1 MYIHNQIFSP
11 KLNNLN
17 MKHFAIIVLMV
28 FSLFFST
35 SKVFAQ
41 LHDTPECGNNFT
53 LNWSTYP
60 QESNEYGW
68 PTGTLSNT
76 FTNVDNSDVNIN
88 IAFTGETSTLGF
100 WAGQTPKVG
109 TQSSYLYKGI
119 DVLTNGFT
127 DEGITCTITFSKPIY
142 ALSFDIHHINMYL
155 VNGDKYTVTGKDT
168 NGNTIY
174 PKFTNSPNPSY
185 TADNSTGI
193 VNAVS
198 NLTSEENP
206 IVGVNFSDENLITSI
221 TILWEDCDA
230 CEPNEPHATGI
241 GNFSFCSPQKLD
253 FDGEDDYI
261 SSTPFLGGRNEL
273 TMMSW
278 IKLDSGS
285 DGGEIM
291 GQPNFRLYID
301 SNKKLKAFFK
311 SNTGLDIVSPGLD
324 SSLIL
329 ENIWQHVALVYNG
342 DLGTFDLFLNGE
354 SIWSFHDNSIINTRT
369 NASVDWNG
377 DYNFEIGRNTK
388 NESNYF
394 EGSINEVRVYDK
406 ALTINQIHTQI
417 NQKIEEDKG
426 NIKGSLIPKNIEG
439 LSWNSL
445 LLYYQMDAKGTGY
458 TPDSSGNN
466 RDGLLHNMDSDSNQE
481 YTAPLPYITSSISNC
496 RWHDTNAWKH
506 GDIWNIHNETPEYAI
521 VKVQGNLEID
531 TNISTTGLII
541 DKGKTLTVKNK
552 NALINSF
559 YLKLDGTLKLEGAA
573 QLVQTEH
580 SSLDI
585 TSAGILEKDIIG
597 TADKYTYNYWASPV
611 SKPNNT
617 TNNNNYTVSDVF
629 LDVAFLT
636 TGYDGTEIP
645 LGIADYWIWKFS
657 NKLSDDYASWQHIRS
672 SGEIY
677 PGEGFTMKG
686 PGTGNIHD
694 EQKYTLKGKPNN
706 QDINLTVNAGN
717 DYLVG
722 NPYPSA
728 IDAVQFLLDNK
739 AEISGLG
746 ATNGTLYFWKH
757 WGGGSH
763 IANDYQGGYATFS
776 LSGGIPAATQGTN
789 SPDVAT
795 GGNPIEIPN
804 RYIPVGQGFYITAET
819 DGTINFN
826 NGQRVFYIEDNSTSN
841 KNSSQHKNTITSAK
855 DNRMKL
861 RIGFNSVNTL
871 RRQLL
876 ITVDENATAGID
888 WGYDSKYIDTQIDD
902 MYWILN
908 NEKFLIQGIDA
919 ITDKTII
926 PLGIH
931 TDNAGLNNISID
943 EIENPTENLSIY
955 LHDKELNLYHD
966 LQESKYETYLEAGEY
981 LNRFEIAF
989 SKAQTLNAENLEPL
1003 NDIDVYFSNEK
1014 QSIVI
1019 NNTEGQVIKSVEM
1032 FNILGQSL
1040 FNLDTNS
1047 SKNHLEYRVPKNIAG
1062 NYILNIETDLG
1073 KISKKVL
1080 IE

>member
-1 MYIHNQIFSP
+1 MHNLIFSP

-17 MKHFAIIVLMV
+17 MKYFAIIVLMV
-28 FSLFFST
+28 LSLCFST

-41 LHDTPECGNNFT
+41 LHDAPECGNNFV

-60 QESNEYGW
+60 QDANEYGW

-76 FTNVDNSDVNIN
+76 FTNVDDSSVDIN
-88 IAFTGETSTLGF
+88 ISFTGETSTLGF
-100 WAGQTPKVG
+100 WAGQTPKIG

-119 DVLTNGFT
+119 DMLTNGFI

-142 ALSFDIHHINMYL
+142 AMSFDIHHVNMHL
-155 VNGDKYTVTGKDT
+155 SNGDKYTITGKNTSGD
-168 NGNTIY
+168 TIY
-174 PKFTNSPNPSY
+174 PEFKNSPRPTY
-185 TADNSTGI
+185 ITDDATGV

-198 NLTSEENP
+198 NVTAGENP
-206 IVGVNFSDENLITSI
+206 IVGVNFSDENYITSI
-221 TILWEDCDA
+221 TILWEDCEA
-230 CEPNEPHATGI
+230 CEPNKPHATGI
-241 GNFSFCSPQKLD
+241 GNFSFCTPQTLD

-261 SSTPFLGGRNEL
+261 SSPSFLGDRNAL

-278 IKLDSGS
+278 IKLDKGS
-285 DGGEIM
+285 DGSEIM

-311 SNTGLDIVSPGLD
+311 TNTGLDIVSPALD
-324 SSLIL
+324 TAFIN
-329 ENIWQHVALVYNG
+329 EDIWHHVALVYNG
-342 DLGTFDLFLNGE
+342 DSGIANLYLDGERIWTFNDGSITNTKTNGTAN
-354 SIWSFHDNSIINTRT
+354 WSSDF
-369 NASVDWNG
+369 
-377 DYNFEIGRNTK
+377 NFEIGRNVQ
-388 NESNYF
+388 NENNYF
-394 EGSINEVRVYDK
+394 EGSINEVRIYDT
-406 ALTINQIHTQI
+406 ALTVAQIHAQI
-417 NQKIEEDKG
+417 NQKIEDDKG
-426 NIKGSLIPKNIEG
+426 NIIGSVIPKNIEG
-439 LSWNSL
+439 LSWNNL
-445 LLYYQMDAKGTGY
+445 LLYYKMEAKDTGY
-458 TPDSSGNN
+458 TLDSSNN
-466 RDGLLHNMDSDSNQE
+466 HRDGLLHNMYDTSVQE
-481 YTAPLPYITSSISNC
+481 YTAPLPYITNITDNGN
-496 RWHDTNAWKH
+496 WHDTDTWMH
-506 GDIWNIHNETPEYAI
+506 GDIWDIHNKTPEHAI
-521 VKVQGNLEID
+521 IKVQGNIEID
-531 TNISTTGLII
+531 DNINTSGLII
-541 DKGKTLTVKNK
+541 NEGKKLTVKN
-552 NALINSF
+552 NAALINSF
-559 YLKLDGTLKLEGAA
+559 YLKLDGTLKLEGDSQLIQTA
-573 QLVQTEH
+573 Q
-580 SSLDI
+580 SSLDV
-585 TSAGILEKDIIG
+585 TSSGVLEKDVKG
-597 TADKYTYNYWASPV
+597 TADKFTYNYWASPV
-611 SKPNNT
+611 SKPNNA
-617 TNNNNYTVSDVF
+617 TNNNNYTVSDIFVN
-629 LDVAFLT
+629 VEFLT
-636 TGYDGTEIP
+636 SGYNGTETP

-657 NKLSDDYASWQHIRS
+657 NKLSDHYASWQHIRS
-672 SGEIY
+672 SGEIS

-686 PGTGNIHD
+686 PGTGNIDD

-706 QDINLTVNAGN
+706 QDISLTVNAGN

-728 IDAVQFLLDNK
+728 IDGVQFLLDNK

-789 SPDVAT
+789 SPEVAT
-795 GGNPIEIPN
+795 GGNPIKTPN

-826 NGQRVFYIEDNSTSN
+826 NGQRVFYIEDNSLSN
-841 KNSSQHKNTITSAK
+841 KNSSQNKNTITSAK

-861 RIGFNSVNTL
+861 RIGFTSVNTL

-902 MYWILN
+902 MYWLLN
-908 NEKFLIQGIDA
+908 NEKFLIQGIDT
-919 ITDKTII
+919 ISDETII

-931 TDNAGLNNISID
+931 TDKAGLNSITID
-943 EIENPTENLSIY
+943 EIENATENLSIY

-966 LQESKYETYLEAGEY
+966 LQESKYDTYLEAGEY
-981 LNRFEIAF
+981 LHRFEIAF
-989 SKAQTLNAENLEPL
+989 SKTQTLSAEKIEPA

-1019 NNTEGQVIKSVEM
+1019 NNTTAQIIKSVEM

-1040 FNLDTNS
+1040 FNLNTNS

-1062 NYILNIETDLG
+1062 NYILNIETDSG